1 MKRALALL
9 LLVVASFAT
18 VWSLPELVHWWSQ
31 EERMESGDV
40 ARVDTT
46 AVDSFLAQALER
58 IGADEVLARD
68 ENEGVVRAIHRL
80 PRGADAV
87 AAAQRVRDLGEDQ
100 GIELYVNSP
109 DGLDAELR
117 IYAGRHLRARVLLIP
132 DLGATPSAPRVP
144 TLRERPLVSLVV
156 AGLGGQDVAEI
167 MNSSVPLSLAV
178 RPWTPFA
185 LRIARE
191 GLQHWHEIL
200 VHMPATDTDA
210 AARAVPWASGWLLDT
225 GPEPDLPSLD
235 MGVLVY
241 PAAQPGRRP
250 PSGLLPVPAQ
260 RPARLSARETL
271 ARTRALAVRNGAA
284 TMIIEADDPELSAVL
299 AWAQAAHLSGFR
311 MALASEV
318 ARADQVRG
326 LRPSG

>member
-1 MKRALALL
+1 VKRPLALL
-9 LLVVASFAT
+9 LLAVIGGAT
-18 VWSLPELVHWWSQ
+18 VWSLPELVRWWSQ
-31 EERMESGDV
+31 EDRVEAVELERE
-40 ARVDTT
+40 DTT
-46 AVDSFLAQALER
+46 VVDAFLAQALER

-68 ENEGVVRAIHRL
+68 EQEGVVRAIHRL
-80 PRGADAV
+80 PPGADAV
-87 AAAQRVRDLGEDQ
+87 AAAQRVRELGEDQ

-117 IYAGRHLRARVLLIP
+117 VYAGRHLRARVLLIP
-132 DLGATPSAPRVP
+132 ELGSTPTAPRVP

-156 AGLGGQDVAEI
+156 AGLGSQDVTEI
-167 MNSSVPLSLAV
+167 MASPVPLSLAV

-210 AARAVPWASGWLLDT
+210 ASRAVPWASGWLLDT
-225 GPEPDLPSLD
+225 GPEPDLPSLH

-271 ARTRALAVRNGAA
+271 ARTRALAVRHGAA
-284 TMIIEADDPELSAVL
+284 TMIIEADDPELPAVL
-299 AWAQAAHLSGFR
+299 DWARIAHQSGFR

-318 ARADQVRG
+318 ARANQVRG
-326 LRPSG
+326 DDSAG